1 MSEFPDKID
10 SKFRYVLLSAHRAEQ
25 LMRGAPPKDGEEG
38 KPTVVAMDEVA
49 SDAVEWSYG
58 QLDGAPLETAT
69 VAGINSSTTEED
81 SESPPES

>member
-58 QLDGAPLETAT
+58 
-69 VAGINSSTTEED
+69 
-81 SESPPES
+81 